1 VLAPHPE
8 SEHREEIMVNLV
20 ARVLVALATAAM
32 ASYGTSFVSA
42 AWRAGPGHAAE
53 AVGALIVCL
62 VLCAAAILLA
72 IDVALDV
79 LDAHRLRTQLAER
92 RHVLDRLSVIG

>member
-1 VLAPHPE
+1 
-8 SEHREEIMVNLV
+8 MVSLV
-20 ARVLVALATAAM
+20 ARVLVALATAAA

-62 VLCAAAILLA
+62 VLCAAATLLA
-72 IDVALDV
+72 LDVALDV
-79 LDAHRLRTQLAER
+79 LDARRLRIQLGEQR
-92 RHVLDRLSVIG
+92 RILDRLSVIG